1 MHTLKEILAEP
12 QTMYNGGIVQHMSE
26 GGQSENEDEGIM
38 SLSTAGD
45 IAYNLVSF
53 LPGIGD
59 AIDIKEFY
67 ESATKEGGP
76 DYTGMGIA
84 ALGLVPYVG
93 DVAQAG
99 IRGARAAFKTIDEV
113 PKAKLADE
121 TLSVEELSKQIS
133 VQSGDFK
140 APRKPELQEAVTKLE
155 TGEITGKQYRKLAK
169 KELPINPINEVPE
182 LDSFEKISAVLK
194 KDQRVS
200 GIVGFNRNIKQ
211 GTRVLSRLDIPA
223 YNKYDTWVVTLTDKS
238 QNVRTMY
245 GKTAVL
251 KNVEFK
257 PHTTPSLKVAKG
269 KRKEPFA
276 TMEGDWQNISPED
289 TRQYVIDNNILEK
302 SLDPNN
308 EEWIQ
313 VGFNPERHGFFYTKS
328 GKNVGQPVFDAE
340 EIIQIGGLVLA
351 RNAKKP
357 NLTQLKKLK
366 IKTTPEGVSRVFNK
380 GGQVRPMYDGG
391 VVYMQDGGKPQ
402 NKIPVPKVLKTA
414 LELGVKKHPVS
425 MIVRALT
432 NRMSEKEIGNI
443 IKILKD
449 TPAHKLFGLKQSGSQ
464 SLQKLVND
472 FTNRLQTQRHLQNV
486 DRLYENVRVDPRRT
500 IRTKLPKAK
509 LMYDGG
515 LV

>member
-1 MHTLKEILAEP
+1 MITLKEMLAEP
-12 QTMYNGGIVQHMSE
+12 QTMYDGGVVQHMSE
-26 GGQSENEDEGIM
+26 GGEPDEGI
-38 SLSTAGD
+38 TAGD
-45 IAYNLVSF
+45 VAYTAASF
-53 LPGIGD
+53 TPIVGD

-67 ESATKEGGP
+67 EAATKEGGP

-99 IRGARAAFKTIDEV
+99 IRGARAAFKSLDEI
-113 PKAKLADE
+113 PKAKLSDE
-121 TLSVEELSKQIS
+121 TLSAEELSKKVS
-133 VQSGDFK
+133 VQSGDFT
-140 APRKPELQEAVTKLE
+140 APRKPILQKVAAKLE
-155 TGEITGKQYRKLAK
+155 TGEKWTNKEVEELTPEFVEQLGIKANNRIKGRQYRALAK

-238 QNVRTMY
+238 QNVKTMY

-269 KRKEPFA
+269 KAKEPFA

-328 GKNVGQPVFDAE
+328 GKNVGQPIFDAE

-391 VVYMQDGGKPQ
+391 L
-402 NKIPVPKVLKTA
+402 VLA
-414 LELGVKKHPVS
+414 
-425 MIVRALT
+425 
-432 NRMSEKEIGNI
+432 
-443 IKILKD
+443 
-449 TPAHKLFGLKQSGSQ
+449 
-464 SLQKLVND
+464 
-472 FTNRLQTQRHLQNV
+472 
-486 DRLYENVRVDPRRT
+486 
-500 IRTKLPKAK
+500 
-509 LMYDGG
+509 
-515 LV
+515 

>member
-1 MHTLKEILAEP
+1 MITLKEFLSEP
-12 QTMYNGGIVQHMSE
+12 QTMYDGGIVQHMAE
-26 GGQSENEDEGIM
+26 GGEPDEGI
-38 SLSTAGD
+38 TAGD
-45 IAYNLVSF
+45 VAYTAASF
-53 LPGIGD
+53 TPIVGD

-67 ESATKEGGP
+67 EAATKEGGP

-238 QNVRTMY
+238 QNVKTMY

-391 VVYMQDGGKPQ
+391 IVSSSTKP
-402 NKIPVPKVLKTA
+402 
-414 LELGVKKHPVS
+414 
-425 MIVRALT
+425 
-432 NRMSEKEIGNI
+432 
-443 IKILKD
+443 
-449 TPAHKLFGLKQSGSQ
+449 
-464 SLQKLVND
+464 
-472 FTNRLQTQRHLQNV
+472 
-486 DRLYENVRVDPRRT
+486 
-500 IRTKLPKAK
+500 
-509 LMYDGG
+509 MYDGG